1 MRLVAVLITD
11 ALNPLFVISLALFAS
26 IGYILTLLMPV
37 TIEIWQAALW
47 VCTLMPLMGLS
58 AGVYA
63 RWKQGVYVN
72 SRASRRMILPVIPLL
87 VLAPSVLA
95 VLSSPVLQIS
105 HHGDVHS
112 AHIHQLLYGATPIDN
127 VYVPAYPP
135 NFYWLYHAYLAAI
148 ARMTSLGPPF
158 VAALVNAAAV
168 FSSLL
173 WIAQTLV
180 MLKLA
185 RRRALYLGALV
196 LFVYCALNI
205 AGILNLLTHLGDE
218 KIPYT
223 LRAMLFEGAFSRL
236 QSALGKVLNFTS
248 MGVGIA
254 IFSAAWCACVKIVKH
269 NVDLMSLVLVSA
281 CGVAALAVREIAA
294 LYIAAALLVGL
305 AVTGG
310 ICLIGRPGKAARI
323 LAFWHEL
330 KSRVSPTML
339 LLWFAISLV
348 LSIPLLKHSLDIVS
362 GWQNGRPFDFPIG
375 VPGSANIGMIAAAVL
390 LLMPLFILQCV
401 FVWRKRDHEQYFIQI
416 SCLIALLLTAALE
429 LPDRNQYKGVYFL
442 SMLMAVSALFAL
454 RTMQNSDKKRWR
466 QVGWMIQALLLMLVF
481 SQVIYVNRYYIDR
494 ARFPRYELQYDGAHV
509 VIDGFGEGHSSASSW
524 IRENTPSDAAVIAP
538 LNSFTHLNVLYERL
552 PYLLQSQSSRLTRRI
567 PGYDKQARKLEVKV
581 FYNQESTIE
590 DYRIVQENML
600 RHFPG
605 RAMYAIVKDEEV
617 SPAVMRQ
624 RGARLVYEHAGDGAN
639 VYWLNSN
646 DQG

>member
-1 MRLVAVLITD
+1 MAVRLIAILITD
-11 ALNPLFVISLALFAS
+11 VLNPLFVISLALFAS

-47 VCTLMPLMGLS
+47 VCTLIPLMGLS

-105 HHGDVHS
+105 YHGDIHS
-112 AHIHQLLYGATPIDN
+112 AHIHQLLYGSTPIDN
-127 VYVPAYPP
+127 VYIPAYPP
-135 NFYWLYHAYLAAI
+135 NYYWLYHAYLAAI

-180 MLKLA
+180 MLKLG

-196 LFVYCALNI
+196 LLVYCALNI

-223 LRAMLFEGAFSRL
+223 LHAILLEGADRRL
-236 QSALGKVLNFTS
+236 PSVLAKAFGFAS

-254 IFSAAWCACVKIVKH
+254 IFSAAWCTCVKIVKH

-281 CGVAALAVREIAA
+281 CGMAALAVREIAA
-294 LYIAAALLVGL
+294 LYIAAALLGGL

-330 KSRVSPTML
+330 KSEAAPMTL

-348 LSIPLLKHSLDIVS
+348 LSIPLIKYNLDIVG
-362 GWQNGRPFDFPIG
+362 GWHNVRPFDFPIG
-375 VPGSANIGMIAAAVL
+375 VPGSANISMIAAAVL
-390 LLMPLFILQCV
+390 LLIPLFILQCV
-401 FVWRKRDHEQYFIQI
+401 FVWRKRNHGQYFIQI
-416 SCLIALLLTAALE
+416 SCWIALLLTAALE
-429 LPDRNQYKGVYFL
+429 LPGRNHYKGVYFL
-442 SMLMAVSALFAL
+442 TMLMAVSALFAL
-454 RTMQNSDKKRWR
+454 QTMQNSDKKRWR
-466 QVGWMIQALLLMLVF
+466 QVGWVIQALLLMLVF
-481 SQVIYVNRYYIDR
+481 SKVIYVNRYYINR
-494 ARFPRYELQYDGAHV
+494 ARFPRYELQYDGAHIV
-509 VIDGFGEGHSSASSW
+509 YIGGFGEGHSSASSW
-524 IRENTPSDAAVIAP
+524 IRENTPPDAAVIAP

-552 PYLLQSQSSRLTRRI
+552 PYFLKSLSGLARHI
-567 PGYDKQARKLEVKV
+567 PGYDKRARELKL
-581 FYNQESTIE
+581 FYNQETAIE
-590 DYRIVQENML
+590 DYEIVQENML
-600 RHFPG
+600 KHFPG
-605 RAMYAIVKDEEV
+605 RSMYAIVKDEEV
-617 SPAVMRQ
+617 SLAVMRS
-624 RGARLVYEHAGDGAN
+624 RGARLVYEHAGDGSN
-639 VYWLNSN
+639 VYWLNP
-646 DQG
+646 GA

>member
-1 MRLVAVLITD
+1 MAVRLIAVLITD
-11 ALNPLFVISLALFAS
+11 VLNPLFVISLALFAS

-47 VCTLMPLMGLS
+47 VCTLIPLMGLS

-63 RWKQGVYVN
+63 RWQQGVYVK

-105 HHGDVHS
+105 YHGDIHS
-112 AHIHQLLYGATPIDN
+112 AHIHQLLYGSTPIDN
-127 VYVPAYPP
+127 VYIPAYPP
-135 NFYWLYHAYLAAI
+135 NYYWLYHAYLAAI

-180 MLKLA
+180 MLKLG

-196 LFVYCALNI
+196 LLVYCALNI

-223 LRAMLFEGAFSRL
+223 LRATLLEGADSRL
-236 QSALGKVLNFTS
+236 HSVLVKVLNFAS

-254 IFSAAWCACVKIVKH
+254 IFSAAWCTCVKIVKH

-281 CGVAALAVREIAA
+281 CGMAALAVREIAA
-294 LYIAAALLVGL
+294 LYIAAALLGGL
-305 AVTGG
+305 AVTDG

-348 LSIPLLKHSLDIVS
+348 LSIPLLKYSLDIVS
-362 GWQNGRPFDFPIG
+362 GWHNGRPFDFPIG
-375 VPGSANIGMIAAAVL
+375 VPGSANISMIAAAVL
-390 LLMPLFILQCV
+390 LLIPLFILQCV
-401 FVWRKRDHEQYFIQI
+401 FVWRKRNHEQYFIQI

-429 LPDRNQYKGVYFL
+429 LPGRNQYKGVYFL
-442 SMLMAVSALFAL
+442 TMLMAVSALFAL
-454 RTMQNSDKKRWR
+454 QTMQNSDKKRWR

-481 SQVIYVNRYYIDR
+481 SQVIYVNCYYIDR

-509 VIDGFGEGHSSASSW
+509 VIDGFDEGHSSASSW

-552 PYLLQSQSSRLTRRI
+552 PYFLQSLSGLARRI
-567 PGYDKQARKLEVKV
+567 PGYDKRARELKL

-639 VYWLNSN
+639 VYWLNPEAG
-646 DQG
+646 D

>member
-1 MRLVAVLITD
+1 MAVRLIAILITD
-11 ALNPLFVISLALFAS
+11 VLNPLFVISLALFAS

-47 VCTLMPLMGLS
+47 VCTLIPLMGLS

-63 RWKQGVYVN
+63 KWKQGVYVN

-87 VLAPSVLA
+87 VLAPAVLA

-105 HHGDVHS
+105 YHGDIHS
-112 AHIHQLLYGATPIDN
+112 AHIHQLLYGSTPIDN
-127 VYVPAYPP
+127 VYIPAYPP
-135 NFYWLYHAYLAAI
+135 NYYWLYHAYLAAI

-158 VAALVNAAAV
+158 VAAVVNAVAV

-173 WIAQTLV
+173 WIAQMLV
-180 MLKLA
+180 MLKLG
-185 RRRALYLGALV
+185 RRRTLYLGALV
-196 LFVYCALNI
+196 LFVYSALNI
-205 AGILNLLTHLGDE
+205 AGILNLLTYLGDE
-218 KIPYT
+218 NIPYT
-223 LRAMLFEGAFSRL
+223 LRAMSLEGADGRL
-236 QSALGKVLNFTS
+236 HSVLGKVLNFTS

-294 LYIAAALLVGL
+294 LYIAAALLGGL

-310 ICLIGRPGKAARI
+310 IRLIGRPGKAGEM
-323 LAFWHEL
+323 LGFWHEL
-330 KSRVSPTML
+330 KSKAAPMTL

-348 LSIPLLKHSLDIVS
+348 LSIPLIKYNLDIVS
-362 GWQNGRPFDFPIG
+362 SWQNGRPFDFPIG
-375 VPGSANIGMIAAAVL
+375 IPGSANISMIAAAVL
-390 LLMPLFILQCV
+390 LLIPLFILQCV
-401 FVWRKRDHEQYFIQI
+401 FVWRKRNYEQYFIQI

-442 SMLMAVSALFAL
+442 TMLMAVSALFAL
-454 RTMQNSDKKRWR
+454 QTMQNSDKKRWR

-481 SQVIYVNRYYIDR
+481 SQVIYANRHYIDR

-524 IRENTPSDAAVIAP
+524 IRENTPPDAAVIAP

-552 PYLLQSQSSRLTRRI
+552 PYFLQSPSSESVGHI
-567 PGYDKQARKLEVKV
+567 PGYDKRARELKL
-581 FYNQESTIE
+581 FYNQETAIE
-590 DYRIVQENML
+590 DYEIVQENML
-600 RHFPG
+600 KHFPG

-617 SPAVMRQ
+617 SLEVMRQ

-639 VYWLNSN
+639 VYWLNPEAG
-646 DQG
+646 D